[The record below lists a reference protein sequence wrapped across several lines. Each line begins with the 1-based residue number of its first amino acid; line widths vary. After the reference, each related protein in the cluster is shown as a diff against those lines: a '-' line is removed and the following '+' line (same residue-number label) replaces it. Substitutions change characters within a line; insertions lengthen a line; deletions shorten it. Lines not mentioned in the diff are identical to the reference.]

1 MNGNGFI
8 IEFTSPPSCNPYAY
22 LIRRYKGIVTKM
34 SVIRSGG
41 VMMAATSM
49 IMRNECTSK
58 VYNKYYRGALLYY
71 FCVFVIL
78 KFAELYSPSTR
89 SSLL

>member
-1 MNGNGFI
+1 MALSSN
-8 IEFTSPPSCNPYAY
+8 SPLPHRVTLM
-22 LIRRYKGIVTKM
+22 LISYRRYKGIVTKM
-34 SVIRSGG
+34 RVIKSGG